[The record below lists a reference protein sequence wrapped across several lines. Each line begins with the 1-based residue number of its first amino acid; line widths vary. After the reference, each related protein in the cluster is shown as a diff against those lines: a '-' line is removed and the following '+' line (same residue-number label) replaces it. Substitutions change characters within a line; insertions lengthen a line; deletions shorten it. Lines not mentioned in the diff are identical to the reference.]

1 MVGTAIVHNPTLA
14 ALGLVAPWMLLGA
27 VLVSLPI
34 AAHLLNRKASRRLV
48 FPDLALLRA
57 CSASQSSLFK
67 LRRWIVL
74 LLRALA
80 VLLIVLAFA
89 QPLWSD
95 QPMAAAQ
102 GDKGS
107 AVVMLVDR
115 SLSVGQQGGG
125 ASGGVSGVEATRAS
139 ADQVLAEMV
148 AGVELA
154 NVVYADA
161 NPAAALPSMTTNL
174 NVLRQELDQ
183 LNATAQ
189 RADLTAA
196 LALAGSLLSEQTGG
210 TGGQLVIVS
219 DLQQTNWQDV
229 DLEAAAGKLPKGV
242 TVTVMPPAVPQAENA
257 AVSDLR
263 VEPATPVTNQPVTL
277 RAKLNNFADGK
288 RVVNLTL
295 RIDGRQVDSRSITL
309 EPWQQRELA
318 LSHRFEKVGDHRV
331 ELSINDDALA
341 GDNAAY
347 LAVRVYERVP
357 VVIIG
362 DSHPNESGTD
372 TYFLSRAVAPRG
384 GQSDAH
390 EVRYVTSQE
399 PVAGQFDGAAAVL
412 IGGSQQID
420 GSLLAALRQHLVKG
434 GGVVLFCD
442 DGPIRENLAAL
453 VDEPNGGALPWEPM
467 KLRDLGAQGNWIT
480 LKEGD
485 WSSAVLDAF
494 DPASQESLR
503 QIAFRRVWEVDT
515 PHAYTRVLLT
525 FEDGSPA
532 VGQIPVGLGTL
543 VVCNFSPALN
553 ASDLGKYGSFV
564 ALTHAL
570 VDELMP
576 QFGGATPVYAG
587 LPLTFGNIA
596 GYDPAGPAPRI
607 VGPDGAV
614 IADATIQ
621 TLGDLPV
628 ATIRRANTMGFYEVN
643 QGGRTLALA
652 AINAD
657 PRESDPRRIELSAL
671 TRQFAKAGTIARQV
685 DAQAT
690 GGLLELRGT
699 PLWGW
704 MAMVAMAL
712 LAMEMMVVGYFK
724 R

>member
-1 MVGTAIVHNPTLA
+1 MMGVLAVDNPTIA
-14 ALGLVAPWMLLGA
+14 ALGLIAPWMLLGA
-27 VLVSLPI
+27 LLVSLPVI
-34 AAHLLNRKASRRLV
+34 AHLLNRKASRRLV

-74 LLRALA
+74 ILRALA

-95 QPMAAAQ
+95 QPGAAAQ
-102 GDKGS
+102 GDRGS

-115 SLSVGQQGGG
+115 SLSVGTQGGG
-125 ASGGVSGVEATRAS
+125 VLGVEATRAQ

-148 AGVELA
+148 SGVELA

-161 NPAAALPSMTTNL
+161 NPSAALPSMTTNL
-174 NVLRQELDQ
+174 NVLRQELDR
-183 LNATAQ
+183 LEVTPQ
-189 RADLTAA
+189 RADLASA
-196 LALAGSLLSEQTGG
+196 LGLAGSLLHEQTGG
-210 TGGQLVIVS
+210 AGGQLVVVS
-219 DLQQTNWQDV
+219 DLQQTNWQDL
-229 DLEAAAGKLPKGV
+229 DLQAASGKLPDGV
-242 TVTVMPPAVPQAENA
+242 TVTVVPPATPQAENTSL
-257 AVSDLR
+257 SDLR
-263 VEPATPVTNQPVTL
+263 VEPATPVTHQPVTL
-277 RAKLNNFADGK
+277 RAKLNNFADSQ

-295 RIDGRQVDSRSITL
+295 RIDGRQVESRSITL

-318 LSHRFEKVGDHRV
+318 LSHRFESVGDHRV
-331 ELSINDDALA
+331 EVSINEDALD

-362 DSHPNESGTD
+362 DNHPNESGTD

-384 GQSDAH
+384 GQNDAH

-412 IGGSQQID
+412 IGGSKQLD
-420 GSLLAALRQHLVKG
+420 GSLLTALRQHLEAG

-442 DGPIRENLAAL
+442 DGPIRDNLAAL
-453 VDEPNGGALPWEPM
+453 VNEADGGVMPWEPIS
-467 KLRDLGAQGNWIT
+467 LRDLGTQGNWIT
-480 LKEGD
+480 LEEGD
-485 WSSAVLDAF
+485 WTSAVLDAF

-503 QIAFRRVWEVDT
+503 QIAFRRVWQVDS
-515 PHAYTRVLLT
+515 PHDYTRVLLN

-576 QFGGATPVYAG
+576 QFGGSSPVFAG

-596 GYDPAGPAPRI
+596 GYDPAGPTPVVI
-607 VGPDGAV
+607 GPDGAV
-614 IADATIQ
+614 IADAGIQ

-628 ATIRRANTMGFYEVN
+628 ATVRRAEQVGFYEVN

-652 AINAD
+652 AVNTD
-657 PRESDPRRIELSAL
+657 PRESDPRRMDEGEL
-671 TRQFAKAGTIARQV
+671 TRRFAEAGTIARQV

-704 MAMVAMAL
+704 MAMAAMAL